1 MASGFVYVLQNKA
14 FGANV
19 LKIGLS
25 TRAPDIRAR
34 EIYRGATGVPL
45 PFDVAEAFSV
55 ADCKRAESLAHRRL
69 RTYRLNLRRE
79 FFRVPLE
86 VGTSVAFESCEQV
99 NRELSAGTPARISF
113 TAVVS
118 APVLVD
124 QNDVQPDET
133 DGRPVFYLDPRKIS
147 KSPVRVASLT
157 EEESDRANNIF
168 RILQKLNPVEQ
179 TRWLEGFMR
188 DESPERELRIWE
200 HIAIAYMSLQHADD
214 ATQAYRDEAFALLL
228 QRTWHSAEQ
237 VLSTATLKHFSK
249 SNAKRLLDAYALKP
263 KPLLARF
270 ERGSV

>member
-124 QNDVQPDET
+124 QNDVQPYET

-157 EEESDRANNIF
+157 EEVKWT
-168 RILQKLNPVEQ
+168 QKSGQ
-179 TRWLEGFMR
+179 T
-188 DESPERELRIWE
+188 
-200 HIAIAYMSLQHADD
+200 
-214 ATQAYRDEAFALLL
+214 
-228 QRTWHSAEQ
+228 
-237 VLSTATLKHFSK
+237 
-249 SNAKRLLDAYALKP
+249 
-263 KPLLARF
+263 
-270 ERGSV
+270 